1 VPHGRIVPAGGDVT
15 RVAASYLEGAVHSG
29 HEAVRTAMGLVG
41 WV

>member
-1 VPHGRIVPAGGDVT
+1 VT